1 MTLTIELPDE
11 LEEPLKTRAQAQGVS
26 AAGYV
31 QSVLEHALEI
41 PEQEVKPPLDGQPEH
56 RRALRSIF
64 DVIAENMKDVP
75 PEEFAKLPKD
85 GADEHDHYLYGSPKR
100 NRR

>member
-11 LEEPLKTRAQAQGVS
+11 LEEPLNTQARAQGVS

-31 QSVLEHALEI
+31 RSVLEHAIEI
-41 PEQEVKPPLDGQPEH
+41 PRQHGKPPLDGQLEH
-56 RRALRSIF
+56 RGALRSIF
-64 DVIAENMKDVP
+64 EVIAENMKDVP

-100 NRR
+100 NQ